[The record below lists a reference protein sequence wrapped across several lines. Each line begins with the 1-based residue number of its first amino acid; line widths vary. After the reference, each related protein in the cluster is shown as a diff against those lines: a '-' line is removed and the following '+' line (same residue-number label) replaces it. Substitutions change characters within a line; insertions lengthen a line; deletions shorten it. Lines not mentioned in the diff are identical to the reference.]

1 MLMRTA
7 KARVKAKSVSP
18 EYWLDIRSK
27 ARGGSLLKSA
37 SAKVVLDS
45 YDPEKYL
52 LTHCTIV
59 ASVDTE
65 ETGLPTGKF
74 MSNGVQIERLYSDFY
89 VTPSTRK
96 YINNNCFTP
105 GTAITMHDG
114 TVKSIEDVKENDLV
128 RTHLGRVRRV
138 TQTFQTEV
146 SSPILEIKPRGT
158 TERLYVTEEHP
169 FFVFRPPTEC
179 VHCGAPISRKLRAIS
194 HLLGRHYCSKACF
207 FKKKVKNSCLLKGK
221 AGEFVAAGSLNKT
234 DFTATPVVQ
243 ETVPTGLTPGQ
254 ARLIGL
260 FAAEGYYN
268 LRRMKDG
275 SWGRV
280 GVCWAYH
287 EDERDTLAKK
297 TVDLLYA
304 EFGVVGVIIDH
315 AGDRG
320 IHVTTNLNYG
330 LVDFFQKWV
339 QGEGSTTK
347 TLAAELLE
355 AERVVQLELVRGW
368 FEGDGCYQV
377 TDHDSRITGVTSSKS
392 MANQMQIILHRL
404 KVSSHLTYS
413 KSSGRK
419 RIVCD
424 DGTVQVI
431 PDLSKECHSW
441 AVACGSGW
449 VEELVQDTVYAHLYD
464 SKVQAVP
471 KLRYLNG
478 YHLQIIESIR
488 SVPYTGTV
496 YNFDVEEDHSYI
508 ANGVAVHNCDAFE
521 RKLLLSTYRTF
532 IGAQNYC
539 FVPGTMIVMADGT
552 QKPIEL
558 VEEGDSVLTHLGRP
572 RKVLRTFERQV
583 DEDICDVYVD
593 RFKSPISCTKEH
605 PFRALNVNC
614 PDPSRYTKGSE
625 ASAARYKRDNI
636 RKYLRDGDGWLQGKV
651 STEETWVEAGSLKP
665 YNFLLGPAESLQ
677 KGGSVS
683 EGVLL
688 GYYLAEGTLLKK
700 KGDSFCG
707 VKLSFGTH
715 EVGLIAHSQE
725 LAKQVFGDSTRVS
738 VGSGL
743 GVTHVSIY
751 GSDVGTWFH
760 THGGE
765 YSHLKRISP
774 EVMGWSREA
783 LLGLLAGY
791 TSGDGSLHKR
801 TKRVVTSSTSENLS
815 SQVLRICDIVGVK
828 ATLWRESHEGFER
841 RRQHTSSVSMVVKG
855 QPKVFE
861 VKAKYPIFNVIISK
875 DSVSLFAGLTPRWL
889 PSDLSSGARKRQDF
903 SWYRGHHVHSVRS
916 VESRRYTGPVY
927 NFEVEGD
934 NSYVLGLTGVAVHN
948 CEHVQIPELSKGRV
962 IDAAARDIGE
972 SIYIDILV
980 ATERKHVELVRD
992 ISSGAMSTLSMGA
1005 QISFSI
1011 CTFCGNVAQD
1021 EVQLCPHVK
1030 YAKGTKFVD
1039 ASGQERV
1046 IAELCG
1052 HWTVPESVK
1061 FIEASW
1067 VGVPAFTGAVVRGV
1081 LEPGAAVAEAIKG
1094 KLVDSFQ
1101 SSRVEDLSKARTLA
1115 ASLKTAQFGQ
1125 EQTQEQAPPQEE
1137 APSSDSLE
1145 GPSNDLYKA
1154 LVDSVKTKVEEE
1166 LAKRDQ
1172 RKTEDIMDPNASNE
1186 SLVKSALVH
1195 PKWQRRAKALL
1206 QKSSLDKVKKVL
1218 AGLYLYEVA
1227 GMDAVAKRRIYTG
1240 AELLGLVRMRD
1251 FFERK
1256 ASYAGE
1262 QRITSTVIAVGSL
1275 RKFPNQESYFT
1286 ACASHMGRNPNN
1298 IERMH
1303 LLEKARI
1310 FSLGID

>member
-96 YINNNCFTP
+96 YINNNF
-105 GTAITMHDG
+105 
-114 TVKSIEDVKENDLV
+114 
-128 RTHLGRVRRV
+128 
-138 TQTFQTEV
+138 
-146 SSPILEIKPRGT
+146 
-158 TERLYVTEEHP
+158 
-169 FFVFRPPTEC
+169 
-179 VHCGAPISRKLRAIS
+179 
-194 HLLGRHYCSKACF
+194 
-207 FKKKVKNSCLLKGK
+207 
-221 AGEFVAAGSLNKT
+221 
-234 DFTATPVVQ
+234 
-243 ETVPTGLTPGQ
+243 
-254 ARLIGL
+254 
-260 FAAEGYYN
+260 
-268 LRRMKDG
+268 
-275 SWGRV
+275 
-280 GVCWAYH
+280 
-287 EDERDTLAKK
+287 
-297 TVDLLYA
+297 
-304 EFGVVGVIIDH
+304 
-315 AGDRG
+315 
-320 IHVTTNLNYG
+320 
-330 LVDFFQKWV
+330 
-339 QGEGSTTK
+339 
-347 TLAAELLE
+347 
-355 AERVVQLELVRGW
+355 
-368 FEGDGCYQV
+368 
-377 TDHDSRITGVTSSKS
+377 DS
-392 MANQMQIILHRL
+392 
-404 KVSSHLTYS
+404 
-413 KSSGRK
+413 
-419 RIVCD
+419 
-424 DGTVQVI
+424 
-431 PDLSKECHSW
+431 
-441 AVACGSGW
+441 
-449 VEELVQDTVYAHLYD
+449 
-464 SKVQAVP
+464 
-471 KLRYLNG
+471 
-478 YHLQIIESIR
+478 
-488 SVPYTGTV
+488 
-496 YNFDVEEDHSYI
+496 
-508 ANGVAVHNCDAFE
+508 FE
-521 RKLLLSTYRTF
+521 RRLLLSTYRTF

-605 PFRALNVNC
+605 PFRTLNVNC
-614 PDPSRYTKGSE
+614 PDPSRY
-625 ASAARYKRDNI
+625 
-636 RKYLRDGDGWLQGKV
+636 LRDGDGWLQGEV

-677 KGGSVS
+677 KEGSV
-683 EGVLL
+683 
-688 GYYLAEGTLLKK
+688 
-700 KGDSFCG
+700 
-707 VKLSFGTH
+707 
-715 EVGLIAHSQE
+715 
-725 LAKQVFGDSTRVS
+725 
-738 VGSGL
+738 
-743 GVTHVSIY
+743 
-751 GSDVGTWFH
+751 
-760 THGGE
+760 
-765 YSHLKRISP
+765 
-774 EVMGWSREA
+774 
-783 LLGLLAGY
+783 
-791 TSGDGSLHKR
+791 
-801 TKRVVTSSTSENLS
+801 
-815 SQVLRICDIVGVK
+815 
-828 ATLWRESHEGFER
+828 
-841 RRQHTSSVSMVVKG
+841 
-855 QPKVFE
+855 
-861 VKAKYPIFNVIISK
+861 
-875 DSVSLFAGLTPRWL
+875 
-889 PSDLSSGARKRQDF
+889 F

-916 VESRRYTGPVY
+916 VESRRYTGLVY

-992 ISSGAMSTLSMGA
+992 IASGAMSTLSMGA

-1125 EQTQEQAPPQEE
+1125 GQEQGSTQQEEPAPP
-1137 APSSDSLE
+1137 SDTLE

-1172 RKTEDIMDPNASNE
+1172 KKTEDIMDPNASNE
-1186 SLVKSALVH
+1186 SLVKSALMH

-1275 RKFPNQESYFT
+1275 RKFSDQDSYFT

>member
-18 EYWLDIRSK
+18 EYWLDIRAK
-27 ARGGSLLKSA
+27 ARGGSLFKSA

-89 VTPSTRK
+89 ITPSTRK
-96 YINNNCFTP
+96 YVNNNF
-105 GTAITMHDG
+105 
-114 TVKSIEDVKENDLV
+114 
-128 RTHLGRVRRV
+128 
-138 TQTFQTEV
+138 
-146 SSPILEIKPRGT
+146 
-158 TERLYVTEEHP
+158 
-169 FFVFRPPTEC
+169 
-179 VHCGAPISRKLRAIS
+179 
-194 HLLGRHYCSKACF
+194 
-207 FKKKVKNSCLLKGK
+207 
-221 AGEFVAAGSLNKT
+221 
-234 DFTATPVVQ
+234 
-243 ETVPTGLTPGQ
+243 
-254 ARLIGL
+254 
-260 FAAEGYYN
+260 
-268 LRRMKDG
+268 
-275 SWGRV
+275 
-280 GVCWAYH
+280 
-287 EDERDTLAKK
+287 
-297 TVDLLYA
+297 
-304 EFGVVGVIIDH
+304 
-315 AGDRG
+315 
-320 IHVTTNLNYG
+320 
-330 LVDFFQKWV
+330 
-339 QGEGSTTK
+339 
-347 TLAAELLE
+347 
-355 AERVVQLELVRGW
+355 
-368 FEGDGCYQV
+368 
-377 TDHDSRITGVTSSKS
+377 DS
-392 MANQMQIILHRL
+392 
-404 KVSSHLTYS
+404 
-413 KSSGRK
+413 
-419 RIVCD
+419 
-424 DGTVQVI
+424 
-431 PDLSKECHSW
+431 
-441 AVACGSGW
+441 
-449 VEELVQDTVYAHLYD
+449 
-464 SKVQAVP
+464 
-471 KLRYLNG
+471 
-478 YHLQIIESIR
+478 
-488 SVPYTGTV
+488 
-496 YNFDVEEDHSYI
+496 
-508 ANGVAVHNCDAFE
+508 FE
-521 RKLLLSTYRTF
+521 RRLLLSAYRTF
-532 IGAQNYC
+532 IGAQNY
-539 FVPGTMIVMADGT
+539 
-552 QKPIEL
+552 
-558 VEEGDSVLTHLGRP
+558 
-572 RKVLRTFERQV
+572 
-583 DEDICDVYVD
+583 
-593 RFKSPISCTKEH
+593 
-605 PFRALNVNC
+605 
-614 PDPSRYTKGSE
+614 
-625 ASAARYKRDNI
+625 
-636 RKYLRDGDGWLQGKV
+636 
-651 STEETWVEAGSLKP
+651 
-665 YNFLLGPAESLQ
+665 
-677 KGGSVS
+677 
-683 EGVLL
+683 
-688 GYYLAEGTLLKK
+688 
-700 KGDSFCG
+700 
-707 VKLSFGTH
+707 
-715 EVGLIAHSQE
+715 
-725 LAKQVFGDSTRVS
+725 
-738 VGSGL
+738 
-743 GVTHVSIY
+743 
-751 GSDVGTWFH
+751 
-760 THGGE
+760 
-765 YSHLKRISP
+765 
-774 EVMGWSREA
+774 
-783 LLGLLAGY
+783 
-791 TSGDGSLHKR
+791 
-801 TKRVVTSSTSENLS
+801 
-815 SQVLRICDIVGVK
+815 
-828 ATLWRESHEGFER
+828 
-841 RRQHTSSVSMVVKG
+841 
-855 QPKVFE
+855 
-861 VKAKYPIFNVIISK
+861 
-875 DSVSLFAGLTPRWL
+875 
-889 PSDLSSGARKRQDF
+889 
-903 SWYRGHHVHSVRS
+903 
-916 VESRRYTGPVY
+916 
-927 NFEVEGD
+927 
-934 NSYVLGLTGVAVHN
+934 

-1172 RKTEDIMDPNASNE
+1172 RKTEDIMDPNSSNE

-1195 PKWQRRAKALL
+1195 PKWQRRAKSLL
-1206 QKSSLDKVKKVL
+1206 QKSSLDRVKKVL

-1256 ASYAGE
+1256 SSYAGE

-1298 IERMH
+1298 IERVH

>member
-18 EYWLDIRSK
+18 EYWLDIRAK
-27 ARGGSLLKSA
+27 ARGGSLFKSA

-89 VTPSTRK
+89 VTENTEK
-96 YINNNCFTP
+96 YINNN
-105 GTAITMHDG
+105 
-114 TVKSIEDVKENDLV
+114 
-128 RTHLGRVRRV
+128 
-138 TQTFQTEV
+138 
-146 SSPILEIKPRGT
+146 
-158 TERLYVTEEHP
+158 
-169 FFVFRPPTEC
+169 
-179 VHCGAPISRKLRAIS
+179 
-194 HLLGRHYCSKACF
+194 
-207 FKKKVKNSCLLKGK
+207 
-221 AGEFVAAGSLNKT
+221 
-234 DFTATPVVQ
+234 
-243 ETVPTGLTPGQ
+243 
-254 ARLIGL
+254 
-260 FAAEGYYN
+260 
-268 LRRMKDG
+268 KD
-275 SWGRV
+275 
-280 GVCWAYH
+280 C
-287 EDERDTLAKK
+287 
-297 TVDLLYA
+297 
-304 EFGVVGVIIDH
+304 
-315 AGDRG
+315 
-320 IHVTTNLNYG
+320 
-330 LVDFFQKWV
+330 
-339 QGEGSTTK
+339 
-347 TLAAELLE
+347 
-355 AERVVQLELVRGW
+355 
-368 FEGDGCYQV
+368 
-377 TDHDSRITGVTSSKS
+377 
-392 MANQMQIILHRL
+392 
-404 KVSSHLTYS
+404 
-413 KSSGRK
+413 
-419 RIVCD
+419 
-424 DGTVQVI
+424 
-431 PDLSKECHSW
+431 
-441 AVACGSGW
+441 
-449 VEELVQDTVYAHLYD
+449 
-464 SKVQAVP
+464 
-471 KLRYLNG
+471 
-478 YHLQIIESIR
+478 
-488 SVPYTGTV
+488 
-496 YNFDVEEDHSYI
+496 
-508 ANGVAVHNCDAFE
+508 FE
-521 RKLLLSTYRTF
+521 RNLLLSSYRTF

-552 QKPIEL
+552 QKSIES
-558 VEEGDSVLTHLGRP
+558 VVEGDLVLTHLGRP
-572 RKVLRTFERQV
+572 RKVVKTFERQV
-583 DEDICDVYVD
+583 DEDIRDIFVGK
-593 RFKSPISCTKEH
+593 FKAPISCTKEH
-605 PFRALNVNC
+605 PFRALTVSC
-614 PDPSRYTKGSE
+614 PDPRRYSTGSKSSSE
-625 ASAARYKRDNI
+625 RYKRDNI

-651 STEETWVEAGSLKP
+651 STKEDWVEAGNLEA
-665 YNFLLGPAESLQ
+665 YNFLLGPAPSVQ
-677 KGGSVS
+677 SGGSLA
-683 EGVLL
+683 EGILL
-688 GYYLAEGTLLKK
+688 GYYLAEGCLVKNSNPKLPPY
-700 KGDSFCG
+700 G
-707 VKLSFGTH
+707 VVLTFGSH
-715 EVGLIAHSQE
+715 EESLVAHAQCLVKE
-725 LAKQVFGDSTRVS
+725 VFGDVKLAVRP
-738 VGSGL
+738 GQ
-743 GVTHVSIY
+743 
-751 GSDVGTWFH
+751 GTLQLWIRGEGIGEWFQR
-760 THGGE
+760 HGGE
-765 YSHLKRISP
+765 YSESKKLSS
-774 EVMGWSREA
+774 EVMGWSKQA

-791 TSGDGSLHKR
+791 TSGDGSRHKK
-801 TKRVVTSSTSENLS
+801 THRVVTVSVSEDLS
-815 SQVLRICDIVGVK
+815 SQVVRICDIVGVK
-828 ATLWRESHEGFER
+828 ATLWRELPGSFEK
-841 RRQHTSSVSMVVKG
+841 RQQSESCITLEIAGKPKDFKV
-855 QPKVFE
+855 QPKH
-861 VKAKYPIFNVIISK
+861 PCFNVIISK
-875 DSVSLFAGLTPRWL
+875 DSIHLFTGLTPRWESL
-889 PSDLSSGARKRQDF
+889 IPDESRKRQDF
-903 SWYRGHHVHSVRS
+903 SWYRGHRVHSVRKIEIRKYS
-916 VESRRYTGPVY
+916 GPVY
-927 NFEVEGD
+927 NFEVEED
-934 NSYVLGLTGVAVHN
+934 NSYVLGLAGIAVHN

-962 IDAAARDIGE
+962 IDAAARDIGD

-1172 RKTEDIMDPNASNE
+1172 RKTEDIMDPNSSNE

-1195 PKWQRRAKALL
+1195 PKWQRRAKSLL
-1206 QKSSLDKVKKVL
+1206 QKSSLDRVKKVL

-1256 ASYAGE
+1256 SSYAGE

-1298 IERMH
+1298 IERVH